1 MITKISQ
8 ILNLQL
14 NNNKIK
20 IHNFYNKFYSK
31 CPSVLW
37 ETDKQYKITNLELFP
52 VYIKMNVKGTVLK
65 RKWYFKKFFKFRYL

>member
-37 ETDKQYKITNLELFP
+37 ETDK
-52 VYIKMNVKGTVLK
+52 
-65 RKWYFKKFFKFRYL
+65 